1 MLGYSVRIEIYTCQ
15 VSSKARKILLRLYW
29 ILQKRLKNYANKRIR
44 QYFPST
50 LYIQINR
57 LVYGQKIRQFCL
69 QIKAAAAVF
78 VVVFNF

>member
-15 VSSKARKILLRLYW
+15 VSSKARKILSRLYW

-57 LVYGQKIRQFCL
+57 LVYGQKIRQFRL
-69 QIKAAAAVF
+69 QIKAATAVF